1 MQESIT
7 VIIPAYNAERHLGQ
21 CLEALRRSDDQEFE
35 LIVVDDGSEDRTRAI
50 AEQHGAKVF
59 DSPAK
64 RGGPAIA
71 RNLGST
77 HANGAI
83 LFFIDSDVCV
93 KPNSISKVKARFK
106 NDQEMAA
113 LIGSYDMAPKS
124 QDFISQYRNLMH
136 CYVHQHGSEQACTFW
151 SGCGAIRKEVFIELS
166 GFSEDYERPAIE
178 DIELGYRM
186 VRLGRKIVLD
196 HSLLVTHLKRWTFW
210 GLVKTDIMDRGVPW
224 TELILRDRFMPND
237 LNVMLSQRISV
248 ALVFLVV
255 ILTAAMAILHGF
267 YILIPPLAILFL
279 MLGRWW
285 SEMGIEKR
293 PVGVLLVLNGM
304 LAVIAVLAYTNRMF
318 WLMVPLLLSPGLLF
332 IRHRYSTAGQ
342 SSIRAAV
349 RWVGVAYMIASV
361 AAAAYYLP
369 AHHLIFAIFI
379 ILAVIGGMNSNFYV
393 FLAGKRGLAFM
404 LAAIPFHLLYHFYNG
419 ISFIVGSA
427 RHYWNA
433 ELEEGDLPVPAS
445 KSNAPTAELK
455 SK

>member
-1 MQESIT
+1 MQDSIS
-7 VIIPAYNAERHLGQ
+7 VIIPAYNAERHFGQ
-21 CLEALRRSDDQEFE
+21 CLEALRQSNDQDFE
-35 LIVVDDGSEDRTRAI
+35 LIVVDDGSEDRTREI
-50 AEQHGAKVF
+50 ATQYGAKVL
-59 DSPAK
+59 SAEA
-64 RGGPAIA
+64 RSGPASA
-71 RNLGST
+71 RNLGAKQAS
-77 HANGAI
+77 GAI

-93 KPNSISKVKARFK
+93 KPESIAKVKARFN
-106 NDQEMAA
+106 NDAEMAA
-113 LIGSYDMAPKS
+113 LIGSYDMLPKS

-136 CYVHQHGSEQACTFW
+136 AYVHQHGSEQAWTFW
-151 SGCGAIRKEVFIELS
+151 SGCGAIRKEIFTEMS

-178 DIELGYRM
+178 DIELGYRL
-186 VRLGRKIVLD
+186 VRAGRKIVLD

-210 GLVKTDIMDRGVPW
+210 GLVKTDIMDRGIPW

-237 LNVMLSQRISV
+237 LNVMVSQRISV

-255 ILTAAMAILHGF
+255 ILTAAMAIMHGF

-285 SEMGIEKR
+285 SEVGIEKR
-293 PVGVLLVLNGM
+293 PAGVLLVLNGM
-304 LAVIAVLAYTNRMF
+304 LALIAVLAYTYKMF

-332 IRHRYSTAGQ
+332 IRHRYATVG
-342 SSIRAAV
+342 SIRKLV
-349 RWVGVAYMIASV
+349 RWVGVLYMLASL

-433 ELEEGDLPVPAS
+433 VVEEGDLPAPES
-445 KSNAPTAELK
+445 KPDAATPELK

>member
-1 MQESIT
+1 
-7 VIIPAYNAERHLGQ
+7 
-21 CLEALRRSDDQEFE
+21 
-35 LIVVDDGSEDRTRAI
+35 
-50 AEQHGAKVF
+50 
-59 DSPAK
+59 
-64 RGGPAIA
+64 
-71 RNLGST
+71 
-77 HANGAI
+77 
-83 LFFIDSDVCV
+83 
-93 KPNSISKVKARFK
+93 
-106 NDQEMAA
+106 MAA
-113 LIGSYDMAPKS
+113 LIGSYDMTPKS
-124 QDFISQYRNLMH
+124 ADFLSQYRNLMH
-136 CYVHQHGSEQACTFW
+136 AYVHQHGSEQAWTFW
-151 SGCGAIRKEVFIELS
+151 SGCGAIRKEVFMEMS
-166 GFSEDYERPAIE
+166 GFSEDYGRPAIE
-178 DIELGYRM
+178 DIELGYRL
-186 VRLGRKIVLD
+186 VRAGRKIVLD

-255 ILTAAMAILHGF
+255 ILTAAMAIMHGF

-285 SEMGIEKR
+285 SEVGIEKR
-293 PVGVLLVLNGM
+293 PIWVLLILNGM
-304 LAVIAVLAYTNRMF
+304 LALIAVLAYTYRMF
-318 WLMVPLLLSPGLLF
+318 WLMVPLLLSPGLLV
-332 IRHRYSTAGQ
+332 IRHRYSGAGEG
-342 SSIRAAV
+342 SIRAVV
-349 RWVGVAYMIASV
+349 RWVGVLYMLASL

-379 ILAVIGGMNSNFYV
+379 ILALVGGMNSNFYV

-433 ELEEGDLPVPAS
+433 ELEKGDLPVPAS
-445 KSNAPTAELK
+445 ESSTRTPELK